1 MRETE
6 RQRQRGREM
15 EGERDE
21 ESTRGLLKCKKVWDK
36 VGGGV
41 EAGEVDRSQI

>member
-6 RQRQRGREM
+6 REREA
-15 EGERDE
+15 ERWERERDK
-21 ESTRGLLKCKKVWDK
+21 ESSRGLLKCKEGWDK

-41 EAGEVDRSQI
+41 EAGEVDTGQI